1 MLSSILESKD
11 SVTARLNSAKTK
23 QPTHQG
29 RLIILPDFSQ
39 LKVRYENPIQPGKAA
54 LPGVGVTAVQVLPS
68 PGLLR
73 ALDGSLRG
81 PGIEHFRLIP

>member
-1 MLSSILESKD
+1 MLSSILEGKD
-11 SVTARLNSAKTK
+11 TVTARLNSAKTK
-23 QPTHQG
+23 QPALMG

-39 LKVRYENPIQPGKAA
+39 LTVRHANPIKPGKAA
-54 LPGVGVTAVQVLPS
+54 LPGVRVTAVQVLAS
-68 PGLLR
+68 PGLLG